1 MNTRASELIEQT
13 LRQWD
18 DYAAMEQ
25 EERLECVMAHVVARQ
40 RARAPRDARAT
51 EAEAPI
57 GRPGY
62 TTSHAWQ
69 RIESRHE

>member
-18 DYAAMEQ
+18 DYAAIEQ
-25 EERLECVMAHVVARQ
+25 EERLECVMAHIERQ
-40 RARAPRDARAT
+40 RVCAPRGALA
-51 EAEAPI
+51 AETQAAI
-57 GRPGY
+57 ARPGY

>member
-18 DYAAMEQ
+18 DYAAIEQ
-25 EERLECVMAHVVARQ
+25 EERRECVMAHVERQ
-40 RARAPRDARAT
+40 RARAERDALAT
-51 EAEAPI
+51 EAEVPI

-62 TTSHAWQ
+62 TTCNAW
-69 RIESRHE
+69 RRVASRHD